1 MTALL
6 SRLNRAIVLLASLAL
21 IAASA
26 ILTFSVVVRYLLQWP
41 TYWQDEAAVFLLVG
55 ATFLSAAWI
64 QESRGHVAIEAIAD
78 LLPESI
84 NRWRRPLVDLLSL
97 LFCGFFAWKS
107 WALLEEAWR
116 EGQLS
121 PSIWAPP
128 MWIPY
133 STMAL
138 GMTLLAVQI
147 GLQLALELR
156 GGMRRA

>member
-1 MTALL
+1 VTALL
-6 SRLNRAIVLLASLAL
+6 QPLNRLIVLLASAAL
-21 IAASA
+21 VAASL
-26 ILTFSVVVRYLLQWP
+26 ILTFSVVVRYLLAWP
-41 TYWQDEAAVFLLVG
+41 TYWQDEASVFLLVG

-64 QESRGHVAIEAIAD
+64 QESRGHVAIEAISG

-97 LFCGFFAWKS
+97 AFCGFFAWKS
-107 WALLEEAWR
+107 WTLLEEAWI

-133 STMAL
+133 STMAV
-138 GMTLLAVQI
+138 GMTLLSLQI
-147 GLQLALELR
+147 ALQLF